1 MTLPGN
7 DASLLEFSLTL
18 TLNEFENVW
27 LHQDPDTPF
36 LQCYS
41 KVKHDYENIS
51 DGLKADE
58 VLDEKNVYFERSPCH
73 NLKNDEPCQNYCRWF
88 WNMTSKV
95 KKEDILTLV
104 R

>member
-1 MTLPGN
+1 MPGT
-7 DASLLEFSLTL
+7 DASLLEFLLSL

-41 KVKHDYENIS
+41 KLKHDYENIS
-51 DGLKADE
+51 NGLNADE
-58 VLDEKNVYFERSPCH
+58 VMDEKNVYFERSPCQRFE
-73 NLKNDEPCQNYCRWF
+73 NENGLCQNYCQWF
-88 WNMTSKV
+88 WNMTSKI
-95 KKEDILTLV
+95 KKEDILTSA